1 MSSSG
6 ICRDFVNGT
15 CTRSACRFPHTQTNS
30 VPRYNK
36 APVVGAVAEE
46 SFEEN
51 TPYGQKFTHAS
62 NVRKG
67 KRNTESFT
75 PMDRPVDMRLLT
87 ELGSKRMGMAMSA
100 RDVVLAPNIFAD
112 FKPLEIYKKLNMEI
126 QASGVDDLMQLWHGD
141 SHYIANDRTRWK
153 RHCPTFSMVIDRLA
167 DFFDM
172 RVEATRLNWYKDTA
186 QWKPFHHDAA
196 ALKEEKAQ
204 VQNLTVAVSFRATRD
219 AAFEEVKSKTVLSM
233 PLPDGWT
240 YCFARDVN
248 ILWKHGILQEKTIK
262 QEGRISV
269 IAWGYVSDLSD
280 LP

>member
-1 MSSSG
+1 
-6 ICRDFVNGT
+6 
-15 CTRSACRFPHTQTNS
+15 
-30 VPRYNK
+30 
-36 APVVGAVAEE
+36 
-46 SFEEN
+46 
-51 TPYGQKFTHAS
+51 
-62 NVRKG
+62 
-67 KRNTESFT
+67 
-75 PMDRPVDMRLLT
+75 MDRPVDMRLLT
-87 ELGSKRMGMAMSA
+87 ELSSKRMGMAMSA

-153 RHCPTFSMVIDRLA
+153 RYCPTFSMVIDRLA

-204 VQNLTVAVSFRATRD
+204 VQNFTVAVSFGATRD

-233 PLPDGWT
+233 PQPDGWT